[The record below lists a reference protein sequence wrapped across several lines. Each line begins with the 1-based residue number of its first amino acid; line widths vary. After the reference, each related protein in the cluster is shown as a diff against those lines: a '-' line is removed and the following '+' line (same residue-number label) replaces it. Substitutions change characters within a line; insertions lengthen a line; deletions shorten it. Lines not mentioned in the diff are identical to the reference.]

1 MKFKENSC
9 QLREFVT
16 QLCLLFTVCP
26 AGWKPGEKTVKSFI
40 TPTSCIYTCYTL
52 FVCVMPCNMFSHGAS
67 LSVLLTQI
75 KPDPV
80 GKKEYFKAAFCE
92 DNEAKP

>member
-16 QLCLLFTVCP
+16 QFCLLFTVCP

-40 TPTSCIYTCYTL
+40 TPTFLHLYMLHT
-52 FVCVMPCNMFSHGAS
+52 VCVCVTPCNMFSHGAS
-67 LSVLLTQI
+67 LSL
-75 KPDPV
+75 
-80 GKKEYFKAAFCE
+80 FC
-92 DNEAKP
+92 